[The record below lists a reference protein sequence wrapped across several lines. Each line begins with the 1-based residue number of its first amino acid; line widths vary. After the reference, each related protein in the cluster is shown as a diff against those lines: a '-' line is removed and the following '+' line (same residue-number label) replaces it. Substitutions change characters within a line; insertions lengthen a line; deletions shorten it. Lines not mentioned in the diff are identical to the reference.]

1 MIRPLAALVICS
13 MLAGCETTVHVRL
26 STGDDEIM
34 AHQCDMAVLEMSG
47 FYAELTRGELVL
59 KKCIDLPRGLGQPTS
74 LAKLEGV
81 LASRIFFDEVP
92 EDDGWSIWVE
102 GFSTADCS
110 KSGAPLLCGTKSEVS
125 IPPDGD
131 EITVDVACSAT
142 IPWTAE
148 GLESCRFK

>member
-1 MIRPLAALVICS
+1 MTRLSAALWVCA
-13 MLAGCETTVHVRL
+13 LAGCESTVHVRL
-26 STGDDEIM
+26 STGDDGIM
-34 AHQCDMAVLEMSG
+34 ALQCDMAVLEMSG
-47 FYAELTRGELVL
+47 FYAELTRGDLVL

-74 LAKLEGV
+74 LARLEEV
-81 LASRIFFDEVP
+81 LGGRIFFDEVP
-92 EDDGWSIWVE
+92 EDDGWTIWVE

-110 KSGAPLLCGTKSEVS
+110 KSGAPLLCGTRSEVS
-125 IPPDGD
+125 IPPADD